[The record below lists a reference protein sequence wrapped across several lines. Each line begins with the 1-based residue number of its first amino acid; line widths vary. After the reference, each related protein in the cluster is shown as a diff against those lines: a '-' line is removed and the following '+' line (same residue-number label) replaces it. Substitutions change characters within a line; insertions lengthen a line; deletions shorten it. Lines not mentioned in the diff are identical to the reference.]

1 VKLLTRDGQVGVHVV
16 VMFLEKLVG
25 YIGELLEKKGELDAC

>member
-1 VKLLTRDGQVGVHVV
+1 VKLLARDGQVGVHVV

-25 YIGELLEKKGELDAC
+25 HIGELLEEK